1 MFDII
6 DIHDRA
12 LARPA
17 GSEVSPYKSQREKLY
32 YPFGEAW

>member
-1 MFDII
+1 MIE
-6 DIHDRA
+6 RS
-12 LARPA
+12 RVA